1 MLDRRISFAAGF
13 GLFMLLSFA
22 GTRVWAQSTFG
33 SVRGTTE
40 DQTGSFIPEAQVN
53 LHSVDQN
60 TGFTATS
67 DDHGNFIFENVK
79 PGHYSVVGTKE
90 GFAKA
95 IVDHV
100 ELAAR
105 QDLRVDLKFA
115 LATQNQVV
123 EVSAAAALMNTE
135 NAILS
140 DSKVNSD
147 LTELPLN
154 SRAVSSSPLAALA
167 VSPDVVK
174 DSQGNIAVGGATSA
188 QTGFSVDGI
197 STASVRANGALQ
209 DAYPSQE
216 GIAEMKVTSFDNNAE
231 FAQMGDVTFT
241 TKSGTNQF
249 HGSAF
254 EYFQDDV
261 LDSTI
266 YGFSSKAPKLF
277 NTFGGSLGGPVIIPK
292 LYDGKD
298 KTFFFADYEGNRKT
312 TSAPEFL
319 LVPTQAER
327 NGNLSGLVTA
337 LGTGPLM
344 DPFTGEPYGGAASPT
359 NTIPPCTAPGPGG
372 PTDCLNP
379 VSQTLLNAWYP
390 MPNANL
396 TQVNPAFNYQTLVPI
411 PSNSNA
417 WDVRL
422 DQTITSK
429 QQVYVRYS
437 WKNALYTESNS
448 AGTIAPANNFL
459 PNDLAHDQNRS
470 LVVSYNY
477 VIRPNMVNEFRFG
490 FTNFTENDTFPL
502 SGAQS
507 DVGTGPG
514 QLGLTLST
522 IPLQFITQPTGHA
535 FPTFNFSDGTVTNI
549 GQDRVGTT
557 LSKTYEF
564 TDNFTIIKGK
574 HTMRFGFDT
583 RRVLYNAL
591 MYFYASD
598 DYGQFN
604 FSGGLTGYSL
614 GDLLLGAPQ
623 SNFAD
628 IGGPQVNAYA
638 WHWGVYGQDE
648 WQVSKHLTVNFGL
661 RWELQ
666 PAMTETNGDLA
677 NFVPSLNAIV
687 VPDKFFSL
695 LKTYGPAT
703 PAYIADLESFNGCP
717 LTNYGLTPDPS
728 LPCTNVMSASQAGLP
743 PGLRHAPLH
752 DFGPRVSIAYRPF
765 NNEKTVIR
773 AGFGMFT
780 MTTLG
785 PMSFN
790 SGVIALSPLVSYA
803 NPYPVTNQ
811 IYQFPDATPPNA
823 AVQLGG
829 GAFEESNDIHWKDP
843 TSAQWNLTVERQLTP
858 NTTVRFSYVGQGTW
872 HLPITI
878 DLNQVPASAT
888 PYNQLAAPYPQFD
901 LLMSSESIGNAI
913 YQSGIAEFQHRFSHG
928 LTFQANYTFAKNIS
942 DAQGSDAPG
951 GFASEEPY
959 AVEIANRYDLRY
971 DRGNV
976 AGTPR
981 QRFLLTGTY
990 QLPFGKG
997 QYFNVPEHLNPVLGG
1012 WNLSTV
1018 ATIQTGQWLTP
1029 TMNAASDQSNTNLV
1043 VRNEEGAAVA
1053 RPDCVGNPIPSNQGP
1068 AGFFNASA
1076 FAFPPQDAG
1085 RFGTCGLGIL
1095 EGPNLINVNAGL
1107 AKVVNISERM
1117 RLRFEA
1123 SFTNVFNRANF
1134 APPALNISNPSTFGV
1149 LTSVLPQGSG
1159 GNRTGQL
1166 ALRLDF

>member
-1 MLDRRISFAAGF
+1 MSAKLSA
-13 GLFMLLSFA
+13 LFVLILLSA
-22 GTRVWAQSTFG
+22 PWAVGQSTFG
-33 SVRGTTE
+33 SIRGTTL
-40 DQTGSFIPEAQVN
+40 DQTNSFIPQVQLI
-53 LHSVDQN
+53 LHSVDEN
-60 TGFTATS
+60 TDFATTS
-67 DDHGNFIFENVK
+67 DDHGNFTFENVK
-79 PGHYSVVGTKE
+79 PGHYSLAGTKE
-90 GFAKA
+90 GFAKV
-95 IVDHV
+95 ILGKV

-105 QDLRVDLKFA
+105 QDLRLDLK
-115 LATQNQVV
+115 LAVASQNQVV
-123 EVSAAAALMNTE
+123 EVSEAAVLVNTE
-135 NAILS
+135 NAIIA
-140 DSKVNSD
+140 DSKLNSD
-147 LTELPLN
+147 ITQLPLN

-174 DSQGNIAVGGATSA
+174 DSQGNIAVGGATAA

-216 GIAEMKVTSFDNNAE
+216 GIAEMKVTSFNNNAE

-241 TKSGTNQF
+241 TKSGTEQF
-249 HGSAF
+249 HGSTY

-266 YGFSSKAPKLF
+266 YGFTSKAPKLF
-277 NTFGGSLGGPVIIPK
+277 NTFGGSLGGPIIIPH
-292 LYDGKD
+292 LWDGRSR

-327 NGNLSGLVTA
+327 SGNLSALTA
-337 LGTGPLM
+337 LGNGPLT
-344 DPFTGEPYGGAASPT
+344 DPFTGHPYPN
-359 NTIPPCTAPGPGG
+359 NTIPGGPGNPCTNPQ
-372 PTDCLNP
+372 DCLNP
-379 VSQTLLNAWYP
+379 VTQTLLNDYYP
-390 MPNANL
+390 LPNANL
-396 TQVNPAFNYQTLVPI
+396 TQLNPAFNYQTLVPI
-411 PSNSNA
+411 PSNSNG
-417 WDVRL
+417 WDLRL
-422 DQTITSK
+422 DQTLTSK
-429 QQVYVRYS
+429 QQVYLRYS

-448 AGTIAPANNFL
+448 AGAIAPANNFL

-477 VIRPNMVNEFRFG
+477 MLSATLLNEFRFG
-490 FTNFTENDTFPL
+490 FTNYTENDTFPL
-502 SGAQS
+502 SGAQIDS
-507 DVGTGPG
+507 GTGPG
-514 QLGLTLST
+514 DLGLVKST
-522 IPLQFITQPTGHA
+522 IPLQFIAQPTGHA
-535 FPTFNFSDGTVTNI
+535 FPTFNFLDGSITNI

-564 TDNFTIIKGK
+564 TDNFTIIRHS

-591 MYFYASD
+591 MFYYASD

-604 FSGGLTGYSL
+604 FAGSLTGYSL
-614 GDLLLGAPQ
+614 GDFLLGAPQ
-623 SNFAD
+623 SNFA
-628 IGGPQVNAYA
+628 ITGGPQVNAHS
-638 WHWGVYGQDE
+638 WHSGVYGQDT
-648 WQVSKHLTVNFGL
+648 WQVNNHLTVNFGL
-661 RWELQ
+661 RWEVQ
-666 PAMTETNGDLA
+666 PAMFETNGDLA
-677 NFVPSLNAIV
+677 SFDPALNSIV
-687 VPDKFFSL
+687 VPDKFFSM
-695 LKTYGPAT
+695 LKSYPPAT
-703 PAYIADLESFNGCP
+703 PVYVGVLESYNGCS
-717 LTNYGLTPDPS
+717 LTNYGLSPTPS
-728 LPCTNVMSASQAGLP
+728 LPCTKVMSASQAGLP
-743 PGLRHAPLH
+743 QGLRHTPLH
-752 DFGPRVSIAYRPF
+752 DFDPRLSIAYRPF

-790 SGVIALSPLVSYA
+790 NAMVGVSDLVSYA

-811 IYQFPDATPPNA
+811 IFQFPDATPLNA
-823 AVQLGG
+823 AIQYGG
-829 GAFEESNDIHWKDP
+829 GAFEEANNPYWKDA
-843 TSAQWNLTVERQLTP
+843 TSAQWNLTVERQVTP

-878 DLNQVPASAT
+878 DLNQVPASTT

-913 YQSGIAEFQHRFSHG
+913 YQSGIVEFQHRVSRG
-928 LTFQANYTFAKNIS
+928 LTFQASYTYAKNIS
-942 DAQGSDAPG
+942 DAQGSDAPA

-981 QRFLLTGTY
+981 QRFLLTGVY
-990 QLPFGKG
+990 QLPFGNG
-997 QYFNVPEHLNPVLGG
+997 QHFKVPQHLNPVLGG

-1053 RPDCVGNPIPSNQGP
+1053 RPDCVGNPIPSNRTPGD
-1068 AGFFNASA
+1068 FFNVSA
-1076 FAFPPQDAG
+1076 FGLPPQDAG
-1085 RFGTCGLGIL
+1085 RFGNCGLGIL
-1095 EGPNLINVNAGL
+1095 EGPNMINVNAGL
-1107 AKVVNISERM
+1107 AKVLNLGERM

-1123 SFTNVFNRANF
+1123 SFTNVFNRSNF
-1134 APPALNISNPSTFGV
+1134 APPALNVSNPSTFGV
-1149 LTSVLPQGSG
+1149 LTSVLPQGYG

>member
-1 MLDRRISFAAGF
+1 MSVKLSTLLI
-13 GLFMLLSFA
+13 LTLLSA
-22 GTRVWAQSTFG
+22 RWTMGQSTFG
-33 SVRGTTE
+33 SIRGTTL
-40 DQTGSFIPEAQVN
+40 DQTDSSVPQAQLI
-53 LHSVDQN
+53 LHSVDEN
-60 TGFTATS
+60 SDFTAIS
-67 DDHGNFIFENVK
+67 DDHGNFVFENVK
-79 PGHYSVVGTKE
+79 PGHYRLTATKE
-90 GFAKA
+90 DFAKA
-95 IVDHV
+95 IVEGV

-105 QDLRVDLKFA
+105 QNLRMDLKLA
-115 LATQNQVV
+115 LASQNQAV
-123 EVSAAAALMNTE
+123 EVTESAVTVNTE
-135 NAILS
+135 NATLA
-140 DSKVNSD
+140 DSKLNSD
-147 LTELPLN
+147 ITQLPLN

-174 DSQGNIAVGGATSA
+174 DNQGNISVGGATAA
-188 QTGFSVDGI
+188 QVGFSVDGI

-216 GIAEMKVTSFDNNAE
+216 GIGEMKVTSFNNNAE
-231 FAQMGDVTFT
+231 FAQIGDVTFS
-241 TKSGTNQF
+241 TKSGTDDF
-249 HGSAF
+249 HGSLF
-254 EYFQDDV
+254 EYYQNDA

-266 YGFSSKAPKLF
+266 LGFTSKAPKTF
-277 NTFGGSLGGPVIIPK
+277 NTFGGSLGGPVTIPK
-292 LYDGKD
+292 LWNGRNK

-337 LGTGPLM
+337 LGAGPLM
-344 DPFTGEPYGGAASPT
+344 DPFTRTPYPN
-359 NTIPPCTAPGPGG
+359 NTIPSCTAPGPGG

-379 VSQTLLNAWYP
+379 VTQTLLNAWFP

-396 TQVNPAFNYQTLVPI
+396 GVANPAYNYQTLVPI
-411 PSNSNA
+411 PSHSNA

-422 DQTITSK
+422 DQTLTSK

-459 PNDLAHDQNRS
+459 PNDQAHDQNRS
-470 LVVSYNY
+470 LVISYNY
-477 VIRPNMVNEFRFG
+477 ALTPTLLNEFRFG

-502 SGAQS
+502 SGVQS

-614 GDLLLGAPQ
+614 GDALLGTPQ

-648 WQVSKHLTVNFGL
+648 WQVNKHLTINFGL

-703 PAYIADLESFNGCP
+703 RAYIADLESFNGCP

-728 LPCTNVMSASQAGLP
+728 LPCTNVISASQAGLP

-752 DFGPRVSIAYRPF
+752 DFDPRVSIAYRPF
-765 NNEKTVIR
+765 NDAKTVIR

-803 NPYPVTNQ
+803 NPYPVTNH

-829 GAFEESNDIHWKDP
+829 GAFEESNDIYWKDP
-843 TSAQWNLTVERQLTP
+843 TSAQWNLTVERQVTP
-858 NTTVRFSYVGQGTW
+858 NTTVRVSYVGQATW
-872 HLPITI
+872 HLPITV
-878 DLNQVPASAT
+878 DLNQVPASTT
-888 PYNQLAAPYPQFD
+888 PYNQLAAPYPQFY
-901 LLMSSESIGNAI
+901 LLMDSQSIGNAN
-913 YQSGIAEFQHRFSHG
+913 YQSGIFQVQHRASHG
-928 LTFQANYTFAKNIS
+928 LTIQGTYTWAKNIS

-959 AVEIANRYDLRY
+959 AVEIANHFNIHS

-981 QRFLLTGTY
+981 QHFLLTGTY

-997 QYFNVPEHLNPVLGG
+997 QYINVPQHLNPVLGG
-1012 WNLSTV
+1012 WSLSAV

-1029 TMNAASDQSNTNLV
+1029 TMNATSDQSNTNLV
-1043 VRNEEGAAVA
+1043 VRNQEGQAMA
-1053 RPDCVGNPIPSNQGP
+1053 RPDCVGNPVPSNRTP
-1068 AGFFNASA
+1068 SDFFNFAA
-1076 FAFPPQDAG
+1076 FALPPTDAG

-1107 AKVVNISERM
+1107 AKVVHLTERM

-1123 SFTNVFNRANF
+1123 SFTNVFNRANY
-1134 APPALNISNPSTFGV
+1134 APPALNISNPSTFGM